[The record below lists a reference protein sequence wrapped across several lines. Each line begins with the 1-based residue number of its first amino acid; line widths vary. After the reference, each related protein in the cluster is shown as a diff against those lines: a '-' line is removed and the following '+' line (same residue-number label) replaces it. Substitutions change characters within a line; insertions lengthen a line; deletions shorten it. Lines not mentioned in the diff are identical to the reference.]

1 MNVSPEAIDTWQRA
15 LHKARLRSP
24 ASFDQWFSSVQFDGL
39 SDGVLGLTARDE
51 FVRDW
56 VKTHFLPAMLSDLE
70 RSDLERSDLQRSDLE
85 RSDLERSDLQRSDL
99 ERNAQERCDQQR
111 IDQQRNQLDGNDQEL
126 ASLQSAEHDGARTT
140 ARARVEDAAVR
151 SVNCPSPSGIRVDWR
166 ISSQLSAPIGT
177 LPVPAPPPSA
187 RSATRESGLRATF
200 AEFPEG
206 VPARS
211 SFPPAPPSSRSL
223 PGGLSP
229 QAPSA
234 QGPSSQALS
243 AQGPSQHGSSTYCA
257 STHGAGEPRSAAS
270 RPELSLVASESGGGR
285 DSEPPRSSRR
295 SPPGDGSGSA
305 RPPARP
311 IPSLKGGD
319 PINPKHTFPNFV
331 VGPSNELAYAAAV
344 ASAGAGG
351 PRYNPLF
358 ICGGTGLGKTHL
370 AHSIAHRLIEE
381 RSEARVLYISAERFT
396 NEFIEALQ
404 HHRMEEFRTRYRR
417 NCDALL
423 VDDIQ
428 FLAGR
433 EQTQEEF
440 FHTFNALRDADKPIV
455 VTSDK
460 YPQELQRMPERLISR
475 FTSGL
480 VADVQTPA
488 LETRVAILRK
498 KAALEGIPLQDDVAV
513 LLAQTI
519 KSNVRELEGALIRL
533 AAKSSLLGRPIDLE
547 FTQSELALVSPLKAD
562 QSSVEDIQRAVCSHF
577 SFSNAELLSKD
588 RHKSLAFARQ
598 VAMYLCRQRLKCSFP
613 ELGRAFGNRDHTTV
627 MSACRRVESLR
638 KQDPEVNAHL
648 QAIEHKL
655 ASEG

>member
-1 MNVSPEAIDTWQRA
+1 MIVSSEAIDPWQHA
-15 LHKARLRSP
+15 LQNARLRSP

-39 SDGVLGLTARDE
+39 ADGVLGLTARDE

-56 VKTHFLPAMLSDLE
+56 VKTHFLPAMIGDIE
-70 RSDLERSDLQRSDLE
+70 Q
-85 RSDLERSDLQRSDL
+85 
-99 ERNAQERCDQQR
+99 
-111 IDQQRNQLDGNDQEL
+111 
-126 ASLQSAEHDGARTT
+126 
-140 ARARVEDAAVR
+140 AVG
-151 SVNCPSPSGIRVDWR
+151 VGPETCIRVDWR
-166 ISSQLSAPIGT
+166 ISSQLAAPIGV
-177 LPVPAPPPSA
+177 LPDAEPSPIRTSIVP
-187 RSATRESGLRATF
+187 
-200 AEFPEG
+200 
-206 VPARS
+206 RS
-211 SFPPAPPSSRSL
+211 SIPKPSPPRAD
-223 PGGLSP
+223 
-229 QAPSA
+229 
-234 QGPSSQALS
+234 
-243 AQGPSQHGSSTYCA
+243 
-257 STHGAGEPRSAAS
+257 
-270 RPELSLVASESGGGR
+270 VMNVDR

-295 SPPGDGSGSA
+295 
-305 RPPARP
+305 PPAPDASSAVRAAAP
-311 IPSLKGGD
+311 RLAWQRSGD

-331 VGPSNELAYAAAV
+331 VGPSNELAYAAAI
-344 ASAGAGG
+344 ASAGADG

-370 AHSIAHRLIEE
+370 AHSIAHRLLEG
-381 RSEARVLYISAERFT
+381 RPDMRVLYVSAERFT

-417 NCDALL
+417 NCEALL

-488 LETRVAILRK
+488 LETRVAIIRK
-498 KAALEGIPLQDDVAV
+498 KAALEGIPLLDQVAV
-513 LLAQTI
+513 LLAQSI
-519 KSNVRELEGALIRL
+519 KSNVRELEGTLIRL
-533 AAKSSLLGRPIDLE
+533 AAKSSLLGRPIDIA
-547 FTQSELALVSPLKAD
+547 FTESELAMVNPIKAD
-562 QSSVEDIQRAVCSHF
+562 ASSVEDIQRAVCSHF

-588 RHKSLAFARQ
+588 RHKSVAFARQ

-638 KQDPEVNAHL
+638 KQDPQVDAHL

>member
-1 MNVSPEAIDTWQRA
+1 MNLSSEAIDPWQHA
-15 LHKARLRSP
+15 LQNARLRSP

-39 SDGVLGLTARDE
+39 TNGVLGLTARDE

-56 VKTHFLPAMLSDLE
+56 VKTHFLPAMIGDIE
-70 RSDLERSDLQRSDLE
+70 Q
-85 RSDLERSDLQRSDL
+85 
-99 ERNAQERCDQQR
+99 
-111 IDQQRNQLDGNDQEL
+111 
-126 ASLQSAEHDGARTT
+126 ASGVASE
-140 ARARVEDAAVR
+140 
-151 SVNCPSPSGIRVDWR
+151 SGVRVDWR
-166 ISSQLSAPIGT
+166 ISSQLAAPIGV
-177 LPVPAPPPSA
+177 LPEAETSVQRVAGPAGA
-187 RSATRESGLRATF
+187 QRA
-200 AEFPEG
+200 A
-206 VPARS
+206 
-211 SFPPAPPSSRSL
+211 SL
-223 PGGLSP
+223 PGASP
-229 QAPSA
+229 P
-234 QGPSSQALS
+234 
-243 AQGPSQHGSSTYCA
+243 
-257 STHGAGEPRSAAS
+257 
-270 RPELSLVASESGGGR
+270 R
-285 DSEPPRSSRR
+285 DSRLSIIPKTSPPRTDVMSVERDPDAPRSSRR
-295 SPPGDGSGSA
+295 
-305 RPPARP
+305 PPAADLSSAARGAVP
-311 IPSLKGGD
+311 RLAWQRLGD

-344 ASAGAGG
+344 ASAGAHG

-370 AHSIAHRLIEE
+370 AHSIAHRLLEE
-381 RSEARVLYISAERFT
+381 RPDMRVLYVSAERFT

-417 NCDALL
+417 NCEALL

-488 LETRVAILRK
+488 LETRVAIIRK
-498 KAALEGIPLQDDVAV
+498 KAALEGIPLLDQVAV
-513 LLAQTI
+513 LLAQSI
-519 KSNVRELEGALIRL
+519 KSNVRELEGTLIRL

-547 FTQSELALVSPLKAD
+547 FTESELAMVNPIKAD
-562 QSSVEDIQRAVCSHF
+562 SSSVEDIQRAVCSHF

-588 RHKSLAFARQ
+588 RHKSVAFARQ

-638 KQDPEVNAHL
+638 KQDPQVDAHL

>member
-1 MNVSPEAIDTWQRA
+1 
-15 LHKARLRSP
+15 LRSP
-24 ASFDQWFSSVQFDGL
+24 ASFDQWFSSVQFDGYR
-39 SDGVLGLTARDE
+39 DGVLGLTARDE

-56 VKTHFLPAMLSDLE
+56 VKTHFLPAMLGDIE
-70 RSDLERSDLQRSDLE
+70 Q
-85 RSDLERSDLQRSDL
+85 
-99 ERNAQERCDQQR
+99 
-111 IDQQRNQLDGNDQEL
+111 
-126 ASLQSAEHDGARTT
+126 ASGIASQ
-140 ARARVEDAAVR
+140 
-151 SVNCPSPSGIRVDWR
+151 SGIRVDWR
-166 ISSQLSAPIGT
+166 ICSQLAAPIGV
-177 LPVPAPPPSA
+177 LPEAEAMLKHSA
-187 RSATRESGLRATF
+187 SSGIR
-200 AEFPEG
+200 
-206 VPARS
+206 
-211 SFPPAPPSSRSL
+211 PSSVPRAARPASL
-223 PGGLSP
+223 E
-229 QAPSA
+229 PSA
-234 QGPSSQALS
+234 QRNDVMNM
-243 AQGPSQHGSSTYCA
+243 
-257 STHGAGEPRSAAS
+257 E
-270 RPELSLVASESGGGR
+270 R

-295 SPPGDGSGSA
+295 PPAGDAPSAARGAVA
-305 RPPARP
+305 RPVLQRM
-311 IPSLKGGD
+311 GD

-331 VGPSNELAYAAAV
+331 VGPSNELAYAAAI
-344 ASAGAGG
+344 ASAGPDG

-370 AHSIAHRLIEE
+370 AHSIAHRLLEA
-381 RSEARVLYISAERFT
+381 RSDRRVLYVSAERFT

-440 FHTFNALRDADKPIV
+440 FHTFNALRDADRPIV

-488 LETRVAILRK
+488 LETRVAIVRK
-498 KAALEGIPLQDDVAV
+498 KAAIESIPISDEVAV
-513 LLAQTI
+513 LLAQSV
-519 KSNVRELEGALIRL
+519 KSNVRELEGTLIRL
-533 AAKSSLLGRPIDLE
+533 AAKSSLLGRPIDYAFAE
-547 FTQSELALVSPLKAD
+547 SELLLVNPVKAD
-562 QSSVEDIQRAVCSHF
+562 SSSVEDIQRAVCNHF
-577 SFSNAELLSKD
+577 SFTNAELLSKD
-588 RHKSLAFARQ
+588 RHKSVAFARQ

-638 KQDPEVNAHL
+638 KQDPQVDAHL

>member
-1 MNVSPEAIDTWQRA
+1 MNVSPDAIDTWQRA

-39 SDGVLGLTARDE
+39 RDGVLGLTARDE

-56 VKTHFLPAMLSDLE
+56 VKTHFLPAMLCDLERCDLERCDLERCDLE
-70 RSDLERSDLQRSDLE
+70 RSDLERSDRPQGDPPRGE
-85 RSDLERSDLQRSDL
+85 PE
-99 ERNAQERCDQQR
+99 
-111 IDQQRNQLDGNDQEL
+111 GEL
-126 ASLQSAEHDGARTT
+126 ARELSAH
-140 ARARVEDAAVR
+140 AASHR
-151 SVNCPSPSGIRVDWR
+151 SASMGYPPAAGIRVDWR
-166 ISSQLSAPIGT
+166 ISSQLSTPIGT
-177 LPVPAPPPSA
+177 LPAA
-187 RSATRESGLRATF
+187 
-200 AEFPEG
+200 
-206 VPARS
+206 
-211 SFPPAPPSSRSL
+211 PAPPSVRLVPRESGARASFSESPESL
-223 PGGLSP
+223 PVRSIFP
-229 QAPSA
+229 AAVPAPRAAAAES
-234 QGPSSQALS
+234 
-243 AQGPSQHGSSTYCA
+243 GSGRDA
-257 STHGAGEPRSAAS
+257 EAPRSTR
-270 RPELSLVASESGGGR
+270 RPPA
-285 DSEPPRSSRR
+285 
-295 SPPGDGSGSA
+295 GDGSGSA

-311 IPSLKGGD
+311 TPSLKGGD

-344 ASAGAGG
+344 ASAGVGG

-370 AHSIAHRLIEE
+370 MHSIAHRLIEE

-480 VADVQTPA
+480 VADIQTPA
-488 LETRVAILRK
+488 FLRRMATRV
-498 KAALEGIPLQDDVAV
+498 
-513 LLAQTI
+513 
-519 KSNVRELEGALIRL
+519 
-533 AAKSSLLGRPIDLE
+533 SSAG
-547 FTQSELALVSPLKAD
+547 
-562 QSSVEDIQRAVCSHF
+562 VC
-577 SFSNAELLSKD
+577 
-588 RHKSLAFARQ
+588 
-598 VAMYLCRQRLKCSFP
+598 
-613 ELGRAFGNRDHTTV
+613 T
-627 MSACRRVESLR
+627 SATS
-638 KQDPEVNAHL
+638 PEVKRE
-648 QAIEHKL
+648 I
-655 ASEG
+655 SRSGMRCSS